1 MLGRAAC
8 PRDGSPPRRRARVPP
23 ALSLRAV
30 DAATPPEPKPG
41 FDVLIG
47 MQDVA
52 FAEGGAITASVP
64 VRAELLQPFGLV
76 HGGVY
81 ASIAESLASMGT
93 FIGVHE
99 QGMHAM
105 GLSNSTS
112 FLRPI
117 LAGTI
122 HATARPLHRG
132 RTTWLWDVE
141 IADDEG
147 RLCATTRMT
156 IAVRPARR
164 G

>member
-1 MLGRAAC
+1 MSGE
-8 PRDGSPPRRRARVPP
+8 PQPP
-23 ALSLRAV
+23 
-30 DAATPPEPKPG
+30 T

-47 MQDVA
+47 MRDVHVA
-52 FAEGGAITASVP
+52 DDGSISASVP
-64 VRAELLQPFGLV
+64 VRADLKQPFGLV

-81 ASIAESLASMGT
+81 ASVAESLASMGT

-105 GLSNSTS
+105 GLSNATN

-117 LAGTI
+117 FDGTI
-122 HATARPLHRG
+122 HAVARPFHRG

-141 IADDEG
+141 IRDDAD

-156 IAVRPARR
+156 IAVRPARA
-164 G
+164 